1 MSLIDI
7 PSGLPTFLI
16 SQARD
21 VGRFGYVVSETPGRA
36 FPPGSLGS
44 SVPGTFPS
52 DLLGFLVPLA
62 GDLNR
67 WGWDV
72 TST

>member
-7 PSGLPTFLI
+7 PSGIPTFLI

-21 VGRFGYVVSETPGRA
+21 VGRFGYVVSATPGQT
-36 FPPGSLGS
+36 FEPGSLGS
-44 SVPGTFPS
+44 AVKGSFPS
-52 DLLGFLVPLA
+52 NILPFLVPIA
-62 GDLNR
+62 RDLNR

-72 TST
+72 T